1 MSKAHRI
8 AIKSFNSN
16 HSTYDLFRPSFA
28 PALVNKFLVD
38 LKLATRSNDEFT
50 FHNDKK
56 IVELAAGTGKFTK
69 NLVENGWNENLTVI
83 EPSSGML
90 VSFKEHFP
98 QIKTYEA
105 SSYSIPLEDSSVD
118 SIVIAQ
124 GFHWFSDLESLHEIY
139 RVLKPKGTLG
149 LIWNFDVPLVS
160 NLVPRTLTLPKFEFL
175 YDTNAIP
182 PALLEKAKQ
191 AEKSFSPSDKDYS
204 LNVAKTI
211 FDDTKWS
218 SNVAEFVYSYDEKVP
233 QYRHGDWRNPL
244 KDSKEFNPIEKESL
258 YFSSVPNKREDVHK
272 YWFTRSYIT
281 DLNDDDKLTVKTGIN
296 KILDDSVVESD
307 EITVDSDTYLRRAL
321 GTHAIVVSSK
331 KE

>member
-28 PALVNKFLVD
+28 PALVNRFLVD
-38 LKLATRSNDEFT
+38 LKLATRSEEKFT
-50 FHNDKK
+50 FHTDKK
-56 IVELAAGTGKFTK
+56 ILELAAGTGKFTK
-69 NLVENGWNENLTVI
+69 NLIDNGWNENLTVV

-90 VSFKEHFP
+90 VSFKQHFP
-98 QIKTYEA
+98 QIKTHEA

-118 SIVIAQ
+118 SVVIAQ

-160 NLVPRTLTLPKFEFL
+160 NLVPRTSTLPKYEFL

-182 PALLEKAKQ
+182 PALLEKAKK
-191 AEKSFSPSDKDYS
+191 AEESFSSADKDYS
-204 LNVAKTI
+204 LNVAKTV

-218 SNVAEFVYSYDEKVP
+218 SDVAEFVYTFDEKVP
-233 QYRHGDWRNPL
+233 QYRHGNWRNPL
-244 KDSKEFNPIEKESL
+244 KDSDEFKPIEKESI
-258 YFSSVPNKREDVHK
+258 YFSSVPNKKEDVYK
-272 YWFTRSYIT
+272 YWLTRSYIT
-281 DLNDDDKLTVKTGIN
+281 DLSDEQKLTVKNSIN
-296 KILDDSVVESD
+296 DILEDTVVESD
-307 EITVDSDTYLRRAL
+307 EIEIDSEVYLRRAL
-321 GTHAIVVSSK
+321 GTHAIVVTSK